1 MKKKTFV
8 LTPDQELAFREMK
21 SGKNI
26 FLTGE
31 AGTGKSFVTS
41 AFIDWCDENR
51 KNVLVTA
58 PTGIAAVNIQG
69 VTLHRAFEMQTGP
82 RIMPPAKRKFPR
94 MLRAVDV
101 VLIDEIS
108 MCRIDAFEYVMK
120 TIKNIEQENHK
131 NIQVIVIGDFFQ
143 LPPVTTKTDEE
154 ILKTKWKDSK
164 NYYAFESE
172 EWEKACFENVMLKKV
187 VRQNNTEFIENLNK
201 ARYGDGSC
209 EDYFNKRLN
218 APLSNDG
225 VSITSWN
232 KVAQELN
239 EEALKKIPSKI
250 WTSKAKYVGNFKSRD
265 CLAEDILSLKVGARV
280 MTLVNDKD
288 GMYQNGSLG
297 TVTAV
302 NLENVSVKIDNS
314 GYIVKIESNTW
325 KSYKYAVKEV
335 TDSNGETIQKL
346 EKEIVGTCT
355 QFPVKL
361 AYAITV
367 HKSQGQTFDSVQ
379 LYPKS
384 FSSGQ
389 LYVALSRVRDING
402 LCLKEKMNAYHLKCD
417 ATVKNFYNDVVIPKN
432 VVTDENLKDMFSD
445 AEDSN
450 KENVEEAQ
458 KWHDV
463 IIDGEDLSEQIWSE
477 ARIGGGDI
485 KEEIVITNDVP
496 FSQGE
501 QAEQMEL
508 FDSPHLLQE
517 DETVQPLEQVV
528 TKQETKPQITVK
540 EATMEIMSYMMELDE
555 VPQEVQTF
563 LDFIRKSK

>member
-1 MKKKTFV
+1 MKKKTFI

-108 MCRIDAFEYVMK
+108 MCRIDVLEYVMK
-120 TIKNIEQENHK
+120 TIKNIEQEMHK
-131 NIQVIVIGDFFQ
+131 SIQVIVIGDFFQ
-143 LPPVTTKTDEE
+143 LPPVTTKADED

-172 EWEKACFENVMLKKV
+172 EWEKAGFENVMLKKV
-187 VRQNNTEFIENLNK
+187 VRQNDTEFIENLNK

-209 EDYFNKRLN
+209 EDYFNGRLN
-218 APLSNDG
+218 APLANDG

-239 EEALKKIPSKI
+239 EEAIKKIPSKI
-250 WTSKAKYVGNFKSRD
+250 WTSKAKYVGNFKAGD

-302 NLENVSVKIDNS
+302 NLENVSVKIDSN
-314 GYIVKIESNTW
+314 GYIVKIEPNTW
-325 KSYKYAVKEV
+325 KSYKYTVKEV

-355 QFPVKL
+355 QFPIKL

-417 ATVKNFYNDVVIPKN
+417 ATVKNFYNDVVIPQN
-432 VVTDENLKDMFSD
+432 VVTEQNIKDMFSD
-445 AEDSN
+445 IEDE
-450 KENVEEAQ
+450 KREKTEEQ
-458 KWHDV
+458 SKWHDV

-517 DETVQPLEQVV
+517 DENVQPLKPV
-528 TKQETKPQITVK
+528 TSKQETKPKTTVK
-540 EATMEIMSYMMELDE
+540 EATMEIMSYMMELE
-555 VPQEVQTF
+555 EIPQEVQTF